1 VSRTRICTVTPDDVI
16 VRGRSLP
23 RELIG
28 KLTFTEMA
36 WLQAMGSLPSPDQ
49 TAILDAC
56 LVTLMEHGFT
66 PSVIA
71 ARATYAAAPESLQ
84 GAVAAGLLGVG
95 GTFAGSMEPCGAIL
109 MRIVAGEDPTLIVRA
124 HRAARTAVPGFG
136 HPVHRPEDPRTARLL
151 EVARERKIAHAHTDA
166 LTRLSAAVDAALGR
180 HLPINATGAFAAVL
194 LDAGAPLGIL
204 RGFALVARSAG
215 LAGHLLEE
223 QQDPAFPA
231 MAAAVDR
238 AAPYEPE

>member
-1 VSRTRICTVTPDDVI
+1 MSRTRICTVTPDDVI

-28 KLTFTEMA
+28 KLTFSEMA
-36 WLQAMGSLPSPDQ
+36 WLQALGSLPSPDQ

-71 ARATYAAAPESLQ
+71 ARSTYAAAPESVQ

-95 GTFAGSMEPCGAIL
+95 ATFAGSMEQCGTL
-109 MRIVAGEDPTLIVRA
+109 LVRIAEGEDPAVIVRD
-124 HRAARTAVPGFG
+124 HRAERLPVPGFG
-136 HPVHRPEDPRTARLL
+136 HPVHRPEDPRAVRLL
-151 EVARERKIAHAHTDA
+151 ALARERSVAGPHLAA
-166 LTRLSAAVDAALGR
+166 LERLSGAVDAALRR

-194 LDAGAPLGIL
+194 LDAGAPVGVL
-204 RGFALVARSAG
+204 RGMALVARSAG
-215 LAGHLLEE
+215 LVGHLLEE
-223 QQDPAFPA
+223 QRDPAFPA
-231 MAAAVDR
+231 IVAAAER
-238 AAPYEPE
+238 AVPYESE

>member
-1 VSRTRICTVTPDDVI
+1 MSRTRICNVTPDDVI

-28 KLTFTEMA
+28 KRTFTEMA
-36 WLQAMGSLPSPDQ
+36 WLQAIGSLPSPDQ

-71 ARATYAAAPESLQ
+71 ARSTYSAAPESIQ

-95 GTFAGSMEPCGAIL
+95 ATFAGSMEQCGAL
-109 MRIVAGEDPTLIVRA
+109 LARITSGEDPGAIVIE
-124 HRAARTAVPGFG
+124 HRAAGRPVPGFG
-136 HPVHRPEDPRTARLL
+136 HPVHRPEDPRAVRLL
-151 EVARERKIAHAHTDA
+151 DLARERKVAGPHTSA
-166 LTRLSAAVDAALGR
+166 LQRLSKAVDGALRR

-194 LDAGAPLGIL
+194 LDVGAPVGVL

-215 LAGHLLEE
+215 LVGHLLEE

-231 MAAAVDR
+231 IASAADR
-238 AAPYEPE
+238 AVPYESE